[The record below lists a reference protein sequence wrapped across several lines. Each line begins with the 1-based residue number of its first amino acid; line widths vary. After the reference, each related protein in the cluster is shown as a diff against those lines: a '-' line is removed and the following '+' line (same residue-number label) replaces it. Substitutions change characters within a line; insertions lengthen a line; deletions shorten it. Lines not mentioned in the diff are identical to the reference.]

1 MPVVLVVAAAIDARA
16 TRATRG
22 GMAPRSRTRG
32 RAVETLAG
40 RDSPLARS
48 RARARAM
55 LRSARAWLLSP
66 SLTARESI
74 ARAPSATR
82 DATTSD
88 DDDAFEDVEDE
99 FAPALRSTQETL
111 VERDARARAAIEVI
125 DLLDDDDDDDDDGD
139 GDGDDGAAER
149 EEDVAAK
156 RAERRVIDATTTH
169 VEARRVRRR
178 VDDEARGARD
188 DARLDAATTVVRNAP
203 SRSNRNADAT
213 KSKAFPEP
221 DSRKQLYSQVTCAL
235 DAKSFKNDSAYGRS
249 LVVRFDNNR
258 HKAGDKQILYEYE
271 NLPLERSVTWTY
283 HAVSDVPVRSD
294 DVGAHSARYTAV
306 LLSGDAFLKLIE
318 NDSAGLRKMVETFER
333 ETGGG
338 EHKLCVIVESPDKFC
353 TSKERRG
360 CDYDNPNAGWSRDEY
375 DMCVAQIVVQYA
387 DVVLVALPGMA
398 ECVEHVVMIHDA
410 IARRRHEPPLSKD
423 FLLDKSHDYM
433 DGTSGKSKKPTSQD
447 FFLRALQRISGVTAP
462 HARSIVREYKSMAAL
477 MSAYEDPR
485 TSIADKENML
495 KDIVGGKNRFGEV
508 KSKRV
513 YDFFKPR
520 HPDDPGDEIISREHA
535 RA

>member
-1 MPVVLVVAAAIDARA
+1 M
-16 TRATRG
+16 
-22 GMAPRSRTRG
+22 
-32 RAVETLAG
+32 
-40 RDSPLARS
+40 ARS
-48 RARARAM
+48 RRPALARARSRVAM
-55 LRSARAWLLSP
+55 LRSARAWLPSP
-66 SLTARESI
+66 SLTARASI

-88 DDDAFEDVEDE
+88 DDDAFVDVEDA
-99 FAPALRSTQETL
+99 FAPALRSTREAL

-125 DLLDDDDDDDDDGD
+125 DLLDDDDDDDDDD
-139 GDGDDGAAER
+139 GDGAAEKAR
-149 EEDVAAK
+149 DDAAK
-156 RAERRVIDATTTH
+156 RAERRANDAVTTH
-169 VEARRVRRR
+169 AEARHVRRR
-178 VDDEARGARD
+178 VDDGVDGARD
-188 DARLDAATTVVRNAP
+188 GARLDATTTGTRNAP
-203 SRSNRNADAT
+203 SGSNRNVAAT
-213 KSKAFPEP
+213 KSTAFPEP
-221 DSRKQLYSQVTCAL
+221 DSRKQLYSQVTCVL

-318 NDSAGLRKMVETFER
+318 NDCAGLRKLVETFER

-360 CDYDNPNAGWSRDEY
+360 CDYNNPNAGWSRDEY

-433 DGTSGKSKKPTSQD
+433 DGTSGKGKTPTSQD

-462 HARSIVREYKSMAAL
+462 HARGIVREYKSMAAL

-485 TSIADKENML
+485 MSIADKENML

-520 HPDDPGDEIISREHA
+520 RPDDPGDEIISREHA

>member
-1 MPVVLVVAAAIDARA
+1 MRALAITAASSTVMNLTGALSRGLGWIDEHRGAVLSGSFVASDAPVCLCGQPIWDRYACGCFDVRCLNVNDHVIEVREHQSV
-16 TRATRG
+16 RVQRPTRG
-22 GMAPRSRTRG
+22 GKARQRRPNRQRKQCWRH
-32 RAVETLAG
+32 RAALVH
-40 RDSPLARS
+40 
-48 RARARAM
+48 
-55 LRSARAWLLSP
+55 
-66 SLTARESI
+66 
-74 ARAPSATR
+74 
-82 DATTSD
+82 
-88 DDDAFEDVEDE
+88 
-99 FAPALRSTQETL
+99 PALRP
-111 VERDARARAAIEVI
+111 
-125 DLLDDDDDDDDDGD
+125 
-139 GDGDDGAAER
+139 
-149 EEDVAAK
+149 DVARLVSRIEPPMRGDAGGQRWRDVGQLHRVSREHTAAAGREARSNRLARQGGPLAPV
-156 RAERRVIDATTTH
+156 RAVRRGLVPSTGGDRGVAGHVAGRERRRAV
-169 VEARRVRRR
+169 ARRVPRAVPRGHR
-178 VDDEARGARD
+178 QPSTAIVDA
-188 DARLDAATTVVRNAP
+188 
-203 SRSNRNADAT
+203 
-213 KSKAFPEP
+213 
-221 DSRKQLYSQVTCAL
+221 
-235 DAKSFKNDSAYGRS
+235 
-249 LVVRFDNNR
+249 
-258 HKAGDKQILYEYE
+258 H
-271 NLPLERSVTWTY
+271 
-283 HAVSDVPVRSD
+283 
-294 DVGAHSARYTAV
+294 GAHSARYTAV

-462 HARSIVREYKSMAAL
+462 HARGIVREYKSMAAL